1 MVLVDYQIMSL
12 CEKGMITPYDPA
24 LVNPASLDVRLGN
37 KLILETEHGWM
48 TFDIST
54 MTEENPFKM
63 CPGEFLLASTME
75 TFSMPE
81 SIAGELKLKSSRARE
96 GYDNALAVWL
106 DPGWCGS
113 VLTLE
118 LKNNC
123 QYHHLPLYPGL
134 RIGQIIFHR
143 CNQPI
148 ASYKETGR
156 YNGDL
161 TTQISKG

>member
-12 CEKGMITPYDPA
+12 CEKGMITPYEPT
-24 LVNPASLDVRLGN
+24 LVNPASLDVRIGGM
-37 KLILETEHGWM
+37 LIVETEYGWKN
-48 TFDIST
+48 FDISNLS
-54 MTEENPFKM
+54 ERDPFM
-63 CPGEFLLASTME
+63 LCPGEFLLAQTLE
-75 TFSMPE
+75 TFNMPE
-81 SIAGELKLKSSRARE
+81 NIAGELKLKSSRARE

-123 QYHHLPLYPGL
+123 LHHHLPLYPGL
-134 RIGQIIFHR
+134 KIGQIIFHQ

-148 ASYKETGR
+148 ASYKTTGR
-156 YNGDL
+156 YNGDA
-161 TTQISKG
+161 TAQMSKG